1 MAINT
6 LSDPY
11 PCIADFGLEKLAELV
26 AGTSFPWLMSNVVDR
41 ETGRPLAD
49 GLESVVLDWAGHK
62 VGLVGLVESEW
73 LDTLATINT
82 DQVLYT
88 DYVTAAARLAREL
101 RQQGCSLVIALT
113 HMRTP
118 NDIRLAESEAEIGTV
133 QISRQAI
140 PRNLE
145 MSMRL

>member
-1 MAINT
+1 M
-6 LSDPY
+6 
-11 PCIADFGLEKLAELV
+11 

-49 GLESVVLDWAGHK
+49 GLESVALDWAGHK

-133 QISRQAI
+133 KISRQANQT
-140 PRNLE
+140 NLE